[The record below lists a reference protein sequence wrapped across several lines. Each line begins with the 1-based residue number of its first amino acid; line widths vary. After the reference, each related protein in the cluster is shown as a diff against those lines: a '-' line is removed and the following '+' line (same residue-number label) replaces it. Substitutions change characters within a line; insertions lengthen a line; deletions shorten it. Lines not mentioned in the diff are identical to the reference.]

1 MEQVDVKALDKIVK
15 QAISAVNKSKSQ
27 IYDIYEVARSE
38 TENVRKELERI
49 QKETADV
56 IFKVD
61 ELERG
66 ERRARIRLMEVSRDF
81 KLHSEQEIRSAY
93 DDARNIQVQLAVS
106 REHEQN
112 LRRQRDDLEL
122 RLRNLSQTVEK
133 AEHLVSQVGAVLDY
147 LGSQMNTAVFQIEN
161 LQNAQALGAQAIRMQ
176 EEERRR
182 VARDI
187 HDGPA
192 QAIANIVFRAE
203 VCEKLIDTDLERA
216 KAELRGLREHV
227 RECLR
232 DVRKI
237 IFDLRPM
244 ALDDLGLLATLRS
257 VLDSVRDRHC
267 ILTEITVTG
276 EEKRFESYQ
285 EIGIFRIVQE
295 ALNNVIKHAEAKT
308 IRVQVEFSRVGVAV
322 VIVDDGKGFQVD
334 PDKQEQGH
342 FGLLGMQERVA
353 LLRGKVTIK
362 SEVGRGTRVLV
373 RVPFEHP

>member
-1 MEQVDVKALDKIVK
+1 MEQVDVKALDKIIK
-15 QAISAVNKSKSQ
+15 QAVSAVNKSKSQ

-38 TENVRKELERI
+38 TENVRKELARI
-49 QKETADV
+49 QKETADI

-81 KLHSEQEIRSAY
+81 KLHSEQDIRSAY
-93 DDARNIQVQLAVS
+93 DEARNIQVQLAVS

-112 LRRQRDDLEL
+112 LRRQRDELEL
-122 RLRNLSQTVEK
+122 RLKNLSLTVEK

-147 LGSQMNTAVFQIEN
+147 LGSQMNSAVFQIEN
-161 LQNAQALGAQAIRMQ
+161 LQNAQSLGAQAIRMQ

-182 VARDI
+182 LARDI

-203 VCEKLIDTDLERA
+203 ICEKLIDSDLERA
-216 KAELRGLREHV
+216 KSELRGLREHV
-227 RECLR
+227 RECLQ

-244 ALDDLGLLATLRS
+244 AIDDLGLVATLRS
-257 VLDSVRDRHC
+257 TLETLKDRHNF
-267 ILTEITVTG
+267 LTEITVTG
-276 EEKRFESYQ
+276 DEKRFEPYQ

-295 ALNNVIKHAEAKT
+295 ALNNVIKHAEAKA
-308 IRVQVEFSRVGVAV
+308 IRVQVEFSRAGVAV
-322 VIVDDGKGFQVD
+322 VISDDGKGFQID
-334 PDKQEQGH
+334 EAKEMKGH
-342 FGLLGMQERVA
+342 FGLLGMQERVE
-353 LLRGKVTIK
+353 LLRGQVNIK
-362 SEVGRGTRVLV
+362 SEPGRGTRVLV
-373 RVPFEHP
+373 RVPFEKP